1 MAPGCDRNHINVC
14 DLLPLRTRELVM
26 IDPTFAGHAPMEPGQ
41 PAFVISIPGAVF
53 MPKFCWRVAAT
64 LICSCVI
71 LFFLAVGSAYATSV
85 VVHVDDKHITIAA
98 DDLATRMFTSNSG
111 PYAACKIVPLGQ
123 AAFAVAGNID
133 YKKNDPSDTLE
144 DWDARADARTAFLH
158 HVGDLRATAAE
169 WATRAAVHYSLF
181 LLAQPARVREL
192 AAANRQHVLVL
203 ETFAG
208 WDRRNEAVVMFEW
221 IYLDLSSTSA
231 IKSRSFVLPARTL
244 PYTTNA
250 TTQDLIEGNSVRST
264 QVLTDWQLASETF
277 PSPERGWRWLE
288 FLIQSTSDYDH
299 TVGREVNVLD
309 LTPHENANWLQN
321 CSCRKP

>member
-1 MAPGCDRNHINVC
+1 MCHC
-14 DLLPLRTRELVM
+14 VM
-26 IDPTFAGHAPMEPGQ
+26 
-41 PAFVISIPGAVF
+41 
-53 MPKFCWRVAAT
+53 
-64 LICSCVI
+64 LVI
-71 LFFLAVGSAYATSV
+71 LAMGAYATSV
-85 VVHVDDKHITIAA
+85 IVHVDDKHITIAA

-133 YKKNDPSDTLE
+133 YKRNDPADTLS

-169 WATRAAVHYSLF
+169 WASRAALHYSLF
-181 LLAQPARVREL
+181 LSAQPMRVREL
-192 AAANRQHVLVL
+192 ARANRQRLLVL
-203 ETFAG
+203 GTFAG
-208 WDRRNEAVVMFEW
+208 WDRQNEAIVLFEW
-221 IYLDLSSTSA
+221 IYLDLSGTPA
-231 IKSRSFVLPARTL
+231 VRIRSFVLPSRTL

-264 QVLTDWQLASETF
+264 HTLSDWQLASENF

-288 FLIQSTSDYDH
+288 FLIQTTSDYDR

-309 LTPHENANWLQN
+309 LTPHENASWVQN
-321 CSCRKP
+321 YSCR

>member
-1 MAPGCDRNHINVC
+1 MSKCSWKVAAILIICHAFPRMAAN
-14 DLLPLRTRELVM
+14 
-26 IDPTFAGHAPMEPGQ
+26 
-41 PAFVISIPGAVF
+41 PAF
-53 MPKFCWRVAAT
+53 
-64 LICSCVI
+64 
-71 LFFLAVGSAYATSV
+71 ATSV
-85 VVHVDDKHITIAA
+85 VVHVDEKHITIAA
-98 DDLATRMFTSNSG
+98 DDLATRMFTSDAG

-133 YKKNDPSDTLE
+133 YRKNDPADTLS

-158 HVGDLRATAAE
+158 HIGDLGASAAE
-169 WATRAAVHYSLF
+169 WANRAASHYSSF
-181 LLAQPARVREL
+181 LSVQPARVREL

-203 ETFAG
+203 GTFAG
-208 WDRRNEAVVMFEW
+208 WDRQNEAIVIFKWV
-221 IYLDLSSTSA
+221 YLDLSSTPA
-231 IKSRSFVLPARTL
+231 IKIRSFVLPSRTL

-264 QVLTDWQLASETF
+264 QLLTNWELASETF

-309 LTPHENANWLQN
+309 LTPHERANWLQN
-321 CSCRKP
+321 YSCR